1 MKGTCTRQSRT
12 ITTGRRV
19 FNNIIAFL
27 PSPFEEEE
35 DEREKRRSG
44 SKLLVYILRN
54 TQTADTKNY
63 KHEITNT

>member
-1 MKGTCTRQSRT
+1 
-12 ITTGRRV
+12 
-19 FNNIIAFL
+19 L

-54 TQTADTKNY
+54 TQTDNKNY
-63 KHEITNT
+63 KHIKYSISFH